1 MYRYHLSMGF
11 RPLDG
16 KDIDKDTTKDAGE
29 VKLRVKLP
37 IHFKTWLELASESCI
52 IGFHLL

>member
-16 KDIDKDTTKDAGE
+16 KDIGKDTTKDAGE

-37 IHFKTWLELASESCI
+37 IHFKTWLELALESCI
-52 IGFHLL
+52 IGFHLR